1 VACWDIIVI
10 RPPTDPTMHIRRLV
24 PADAPAY
31 QSLRLAALRE
41 CPTAFSSSYADE
53 CDTPL
58 SAIEAHMAPDSGRN
72 RFGAFD
78 DEELVGV
85 VGVGR
90 ESAHKLH
97 HKAFVGGMVVAP
109 AWRNKGV
116 GRQLLTH
123 ALAFADT
130 MPGLCQVTL
139 TITAGNAA
147 AMALYAS
154 MGFRVF
160 GQEPRALCV
169 DGVFYDT
176 VYMVREVTTGD
187 RLSP

>member
-1 VACWDIIVI
+1 
-10 RPPTDPTMHIRRLV
+10 MHIRRLV

-41 CPTAFSSSYADE
+41 CPTAFSSSYEQE
-53 CDTPL
+53 CGTPL

-78 DEELVGV
+78 NQELVGV

-90 ESAHKLH
+90 EAAPKLH
-97 HKAFVGGMVVAP
+97 HKGFVGGMVVAP

-116 GRQLLTH
+116 GRQLLAH
-123 ALAFADT
+123 ALAFADA
-130 MPGLCQVTL
+130 MPGLRQVTL
-139 TITAGNAA
+139 TLTAGNAA
-147 AMALYAS
+147 GLALYAS

-169 DGVFYDT
+169 EGVFYDT
-176 VYMVREVTTGD
+176 IYMLREVGA
-187 RLSP
+187 S

>member
-1 VACWDIIVI
+1 
-10 RPPTDPTMHIRRLV
+10 MLLRRLT

-41 CPTAFSSSYADE
+41 CPTAFSSSDEDE

-58 SAIEAHMAPDSGRN
+58 STIEAHMAPDSGRK

-78 DEELVGV
+78 GDALLGV

-90 ESAHKLH
+90 EGAAKLRHKG
-97 HKAFVGGMVVAP
+97 FVGGMVVAP

-116 GRQLLTH
+116 GRQLLAH
-123 ALAFADT
+123 ALAFADA
-130 MPGLCQVTL
+130 MPGLRQVTL
-139 TITAGNAA
+139 TITAGNGAA
-147 AMALYAS
+147 LALYTS

-176 VYMVREVTTGD
+176 IYMLREVD
-187 RLSP
+187 AP